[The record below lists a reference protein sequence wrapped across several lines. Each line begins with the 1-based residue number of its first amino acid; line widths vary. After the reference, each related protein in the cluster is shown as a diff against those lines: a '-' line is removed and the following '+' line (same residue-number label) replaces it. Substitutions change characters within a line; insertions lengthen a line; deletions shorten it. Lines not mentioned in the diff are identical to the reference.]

1 MKSIYNNFKGLH
13 KDGAPLDLLATW
25 RKTFDKASEREV
37 ALFEKTYSDQ
47 WCTYNAPQMSLTA
60 EAIVGKYRLRV
71 MATLVG
77 DESPTPLRRS
87 DGFDIWTGEIPRV
100 GHTFPLKAH
109 ELRKMMEVYENPRI
123 QEKDKVKQIE
133 KTFRNEMQNAY
144 LGCKDVMDF
153 ILLTAFSNWGVCQFV
168 PAINNPGGRAY
179 EVDYQMSETNKLMSA
194 FLWNTANTAAG
205 KVNPILMLSMICS
218 DLRNRGIDPGE
229 ILMSQDLYTWI
240 RMDETT
246 RLLAHG
252 NDKKAQTVKVS
263 ELDALLEEN
272 QIPKITVITRKMGVE
287 KDGKRKPLQ
296 PWNPNFIAIKPAG
309 VIGEIQPAIEDS
321 ELIEEDNVDYLNA
334 GNGVRISKWRTGAS
348 GNQVAAEYTEGAARI
363 IPLVTEIDAIICLQ
377 VRGFTEKTVPND
389 ENGVAHSY
397 WTKAEYDGNAG
408 IPTA

>member
-218 DLRNRGIDPGE
+218 DLRTRGIEPGE

-363 IPLVTEIDAIICLQ
+363 IPLVT
-377 VRGFTEKTVPND
+377 
-389 ENGVAHSY
+389 
-397 WTKAEYDGNAG
+397 
-408 IPTA
+408 